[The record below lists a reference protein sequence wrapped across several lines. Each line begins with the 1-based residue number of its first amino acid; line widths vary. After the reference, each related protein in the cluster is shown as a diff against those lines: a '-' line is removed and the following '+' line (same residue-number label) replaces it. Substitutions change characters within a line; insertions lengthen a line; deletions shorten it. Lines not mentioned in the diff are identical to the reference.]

1 MQFKKVIIY
10 FLTWRVLL
18 FVFLFLAIQ
27 LLPLQFDFIGGGLS
41 EYLKKPQLWAWAN
54 FDGEHFLQIA
64 KGGYSDLT
72 YFFFPGLPLFIRF
85 MNFFGGTLIAFLK
98 TGLVVSNVSLILALI
113 GVYKLVSKDFK
124 EKTARN
130 TIFLILLF
138 PTSFYLGS
146 VYSESLFL
154 AMVVWSFYLARSN
167 KWIASGVLAS
177 LSAITR
183 LVGVGMFP
191 ALICEAYLTRKD
203 KDFNLKQ
210 TLLGLFIIPLGI
222 IFYMYFLYSSTGDP
236 LDFLHTVGIYGPQ
249 RSSTFILLPQV
260 FYRYIF
266 KILPSVSYNYF
277 PALAFVMRV
286 WLWMFTWQAMR
297 SWVAV
302 HRKHHRFTDVEGD
315 PHSPL
320 LIGLWKLRLSYSI
333 FLLMGLVLPS
343 LSGSFSSMPRYVIVL
358 FPAFILLS
366 LYLEKAGKFIRYL
379 VYSLLFLSLGLATAL
394 FVRGYWVS

>member
-277 PALAFVMRV
+277 PAVFVTY
-286 WLWMFTWQAMR
+286 LEFITG
-297 SWVAV
+297 AV
-302 HRKHHRFTDVEGD
+302 FSLLG
-315 PHSPL
+315 